1 MTSCRQQV
9 EGKKMLSQ
17 QEAIEVAKKV
27 FADQGNDVADY
38 DVNVETYHRDEQKWI
53 VWFNKS
59 GPFPI
64 PGGKHA
70 VVVHKSTGATVFMP
84 GE

>member
-1 MTSCRQQV
+1 
-9 EGKKMLSQ
+9 
-17 QEAIEVAKKV
+17 
-27 FADQGNDVADY
+27 
-38 DVNVETYHRDEQKWI
+38 VETYHADEKKWI
-53 VWFNKS
+53 VWFDKT

-70 VVVHKSTGATVFMP
+70 VVVHKSTGATVYMP